1 MPLLK
6 NQAKCCIAAMGGGV
20 VNNLAPMEGIGVA
33 GGLVGAIISQKG
45 PFPADDHGKD
55 PSLDGGGRYRR

>member
-1 MPLLK
+1 
-6 NQAKCCIAAMGGGV
+6 MGGGV

-55 PSLDGGGRYRR
+55 PSLDGGGRYPR